1 MAYDKR
7 TNDIW
12 SARKKSE
19 ILMAVN
25 GPAKSQLREEQA
37 ERGTCNNDNDKLLS
51 DPIERRAHAQLSV
64 LSERMNDTLP
74 RPVPVEEPLAALPV
88 GVLIIWQ
95 QQQPQPVSLAHK
107 MC

>member
-1 MAYDKR
+1 MANQVSTKR
-7 TNDIW
+7 E
-12 SARKKSE
+12 A
-19 ILMAVN
+19 
-25 GPAKSQLREEQA
+25 GRERYLQH
-37 ERGTCNNDNDKLLS
+37 GCCNDKLLS

-74 RPVPVEEPLAALPV
+74 RPVAVEEPLATLPV